1 MKKFMVIILLIL
13 AVLFLAVS
21 GSMPL
26 GAVPDTIARK
36 AAVLKEIYKPMQIDV
51 DSNHLY
57 VSQLSTVYIY
67 SLEDFQL
74 KNKFGRE
81 GEGPQEFKRYALLNV
96 QPQVLLINSMGKLS
110 FFKKDGTFIKEMRTG
125 SENYNMKPLGEN
137 FVGFGFR
144 VMTKKEDKVNYKV
157 INLYDSNLKKI
168 KEIFKQELDWQQGK
182 GTRILHLSFV
192 YHTFRDKLYVAGK
205 NDFVIDVFDKEGNPL
220 FSISQDY
227 QKKKFTKEDKDRILD
242 QVKKTR
248 SPENFESFRQNA
260 RFPEVF
266 PAIQY
271 FYIDN
276 EKIYVK
282 THNTGNDL
290 AEFFIFDIKGKLLK
304 TTMLPLVER
313 LPQTNFPY
321 VIKDNKLYQLVENQ
335 DTEMIELYVYEIDQ
349 EPGKTTYLT
358 PVFPRFLFCN
368 F

>member
-13 AVLFLAVS
+13 TVLFFAVS
-21 GSMPL
+21 RSISL
-26 GAVPDTIARK
+26 DAVPEVIARK

-51 DSNHLY
+51 DKNHLY

-81 GEGPQEFKRYALLNV
+81 GEGPQEFKRYAILNV
-96 QPQVLLINSMGKLS
+96 QPQVLLVNSMGKLS

-144 VMTKKEDKVNYKV
+144 VITKKEDGINYKT
-157 INLYDSNLKKI
+157 INLYDSNFKKI

-192 YHTFRDKLYVAGK
+192 YQTYRDKLYVAGK
-205 NDFVIDVFDKEGNPL
+205 NDFVIDVFDKEGNHI
-220 FSISQDY
+220 FAISHDY
-227 QKKKFTKEDKDRILD
+227 QKKEFTKEDKDRILD
-242 QVKKTR
+242 SVKQTR
-248 SPENFESFRQNA
+248 SPDNFERFKQSA
-260 RFPEVF
+260 RFPEVY
-266 PAIQY
+266 PAIHY
-271 FYIDN
+271 FYIDS

-282 THNTGNDL
+282 THKTKNDM
-290 AEFFIFDIKGKLLK
+290 AEFFIFDIKGKLIK
-304 TTMLPLVER
+304 TVMLPLVER

-321 VIKDNKLYQLVENQ
+321 VIRDNKLYQVVENP
-335 DTEMIELYVYEIDQ
+335 DTEMIELYIYEI
-349 EPGKTTYLT
+349 
-358 PVFPRFLFCN
+358 V
-368 F
+368 

>member
-1 MKKFMVIILLIL
+1 MKKHMVIILLIL
-13 AVLFLAVS
+13 AVLFFTVT
-21 GSMPL
+21 GSIPL
-26 GAVPDTIARK
+26 HAAPDAIARK
-36 AAVLKEIYKPMQIDV
+36 VAVFKEIYKPMQIDV
-51 DSNHLY
+51 DNNHLY

-96 QPQVLLINSMGKLS
+96 QPLVLLINSMGKLS
-110 FFKKDGTFIKEMRTG
+110 FFKKDGTFIKEMRTS

-144 VMTKKEDKVNYKV
+144 VMTKKEDKINYKI

-168 KEIFKQELDWQQGK
+168 KEIFKQELDWQPGK

-192 YHTFRDKLYVAGK
+192 YHTYGDKLYVAGK
-205 NDFVIDVFDKEGNPL
+205 NDFVIDVFDKEGNHL
-220 FSISQDY
+220 FAISRDY
-227 QKKKFTKEDKDRILD
+227 QKEKFTKEDKDRILD
-242 QVKKTR
+242 SVKKTR
-248 SPENFESFRQNA
+248 SPENFERFKHNA

-271 FYIDN
+271 FNIDN

-282 THNTGNDL
+282 TYKTGNNR
-290 AEFFIFDIKGKLLK
+290 AEFFIFDIQGKLLK

-313 LPQTNFPY
+313 LHKRNFPY

-335 DTEMIELYVYEIDQ
+335 DTEMIELYVYEI
-349 EPGKTTYLT
+349 K
-358 PVFPRFLFCN
+358 
-368 F
+368 

>member
-1 MKKFMVIILLIL
+1 MKKLMVIILLIL
-13 AVLFLAVS
+13 AVLFFTVT
-21 GSMPL
+21 GSIPL
-26 GAVPDTIARK
+26 DAVPDEMARK
-36 AAVLKEIYKPMQIDV
+36 VAVLKEIYKPMQIDV
-51 DSNHLY
+51 DSNHIY

-81 GEGPQEFKRYALLNV
+81 GEGPREFKGYALLNV
-96 QPQVLLINSMGKLS
+96 QPRVLLINSMGKLS
-110 FFKKDGTFIKEMRTG
+110 FFKKNGTFIKEMRTG
-125 SENYNMKPLGEN
+125 SENYIMKPLGEN

-144 VMTKKEDKVNYKV
+144 VMTKKEDKINYKI
-157 INLYDSNLKKI
+157 INLYNSSLKKI
-168 KEIFKQELDWQQGK
+168 KEIFKHELDWQQGK

-192 YHTFRDKLYVAGK
+192 YHTYGDKLYVAGK

-242 QVKKTR
+242 EVKKTR
-248 SPENFESFRQNA
+248 SPENFERFKRNA

-266 PAIQY
+266 PAIHY

-282 THNTGNDL
+282 THKTGNNR

-304 TTMLPLVER
+304 TTMIPLVDR
-313 LPQTNFPY
+313 LPKTNFPH
-321 VIKDNKLYQLVENQ
+321 VIKNNKLYQLVENQ
-335 DTEMIELYVYEIDQ
+335 DTEMIELYVYEINQ
-349 EPGKTTYLT
+349 
-358 PVFPRFLFCN
+358 
-368 F
+368 